1 MVTSGAA
8 SLPIRLR
15 AGDEDALR
23 ELFRALGPQAHAL
36 AQHVVGI
43 TAAEAVV
50 EEVFLLAWREPE
62 RWNAATFEL
71 ELLRCVRDL
80 ALAVRRRG
88 ISAAAALAQLEPPAA
103 APGGEALTVG
113 RENADLVRAALF
125 ALEESERELLE
136 AAWFDGALEANDPAA
151 LTAALERLADAI
163 RGRA

>member
-1 MVTSGAA
+1 MVTPGTA

-88 ISAAAALAQLEPPAA
+88 ISAVAAAQLEPPAA
-103 APGGEALTVG
+103 APGAEALAVG

-136 AAWFDGALEANDPAA
+136 AAWFDGALEPNDPAA

-163 RGRA
+163 RERA